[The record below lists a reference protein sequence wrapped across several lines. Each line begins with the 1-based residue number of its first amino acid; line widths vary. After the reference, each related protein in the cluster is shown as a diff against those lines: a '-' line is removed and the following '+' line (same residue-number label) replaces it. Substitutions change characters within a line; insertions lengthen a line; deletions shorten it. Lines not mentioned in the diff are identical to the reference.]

1 MEMAHALWLA
11 IIQGLTEFLPI
22 SSSGHLVLAPTIFGW
37 PDQGLA
43 FDISVHVGTLVA
55 VVLYFRRDLAFI
67 AVDWCKSIIGGP
79 VTVYSK
85 LAWAIAF
92 ATVFVGIAGIVFE
105 SYISTALRNPVP
117 IGVATLFFGIVLGIA
132 DKVGSRNRSL
142 EQIWWKDVIVIGVAQ
157 MLALIPGTSRSGITI
172 TAGLAMGLTR
182 DAATRFSFLM
192 ALPVIAL
199 AGIWQGKSLLDQ
211 PQPVQWDILLAGAL
225 VSACIAILCIH
236 YFLRY
241 VQRFSLMPF
250 VIYRIVLGVIL
261 MAVFM

>member
-1 MEMAHALWLA
+1 
-11 IIQGLTEFLPI
+11 
-22 SSSGHLVLAPTIFGW
+22 
-37 PDQGLA
+37 
-43 FDISVHVGTLVA
+43 
-55 VVLYFRRDLAFI
+55 
-67 AVDWCKSIIGGP
+67 
-79 VTVYSK
+79 
-85 LAWAIAF
+85 
-92 ATVFVGIAGIVFE
+92 
-105 SYISTALRNPVP
+105 
-117 IGVATLFFGIVLGIA
+117 
-132 DKVGSRNRSL
+132 
-142 EQIWWKDVIVIGVAQ
+142 

-192 ALPVIAL
+192 ALPVIVL

-211 PQPVQWDILLAGAL
+211 PQPVQWDIRLAGAL

-241 VQRFSLMPF
+241 VQRYSLMPF